1 MCIFKPGSSSDLFII
16 TTSKL
21 LGNIDQSAADSK
33 VSVSQCQGCHL
44 PPRTWCKDRISWIE
58 IWPLK

>member
-44 PPRTWCKDRISWIE
+44 PPRTWCTDRISWIR
-58 IWPLK
+58 